1 MTPPGSRC
9 GLRPFVLLALLVV
22 IVPVV
27 YAGPDEST
35 RIAGIYDAADDDDVI
50 PSSVQLVRPVLIS
63 PIAFSTFSGAMY
75 LQNQVIGLSL
85 TAMLF
90 AFQIGFMWQHVL
102 EKKVSEGQNRSA
114 SGERRRV
121 G

>member
-1 MTPPGSRC
+1 MVAKAIWDQTERG
-9 GLRPFVLLALLVV
+9 AL
-22 IVPVV
+22 
-27 YAGPDEST
+27 
-35 RIAGIYDAADDDDVI
+35 I

-75 LQNQVIGLSL
+75 LQHEVVGLSL

-102 EKKVSEGQNRSA
+102 EKKVEQGSSL
-114 SGERRRV
+114 ERRTR
-121 G
+121 